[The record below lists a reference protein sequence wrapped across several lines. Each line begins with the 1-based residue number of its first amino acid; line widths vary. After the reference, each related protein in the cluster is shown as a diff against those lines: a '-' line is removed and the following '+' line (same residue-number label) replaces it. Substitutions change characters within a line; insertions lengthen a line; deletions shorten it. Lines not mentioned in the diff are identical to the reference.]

1 MGSVILVSID
11 FSDVTDLVLDEA
23 ARLGKALQSPICLIH
38 AVVSRIAPDFD
49 ELGIRCGYVTMQEP
63 AEELQE
69 QLEPA
74 EELQEQLDKLRDKL
88 AAPGLAVS
96 TVLLH
101 GRSVDVIVEE
111 AERLRAELVVLG
123 SHGRRA
129 LHHLLAGSVCQGVL
143 RRVACPVVIVPS
155 RMATTVPGA
164 VQAAAPETSVPAM

>member
-49 ELGIRCGYVTMQEP
+49 ELGIRCGYVTMQ
-63 AEELQE
+63 
-69 QLEPA
+69 EPA